1 MRKIALTLAGF
12 VLVLAACSNKTNSGT
27 GTSSTTSSPPAA
39 AATAADCAKTA
50 TFLSSGTVTVGT
62 SEPAYPPFF
71 QGGTTKGSP
80 WTLNDPNNGKGFESA
95 VAYEVAKRLGF
106 TPDQVKWVQVK
117 FVQSYA
123 VGAKPFD
130 FNIQQVSFKPARAQA
145 VDFSDSYYDFDQ
157 AIVAVKGTP
166 ITSATSIADL
176 KPYTL
181 AAPLGTTS
189 YDAITN
195 VIKPDKEPG
204 VYQSLN
210 DTVAAL
216 NAGQVDGIV
225 VDLPTALYIADPYV
239 QQVKNSVVVGQLA
252 NPTGSTPEHYG
263 MTLPKGS
270 SLTPCVNLA
279 LAEMTADGT
288 LQAITKEWLS
298 TKTNVG
304 EVPVLGP

>member
-1 MRKIALTLAGF
+1 MRRIAVGLVAF
-12 VLVLAACSNKTNSGT
+12 ALVLGACAKSTTPGT
-27 GTSSTTSSPPAA
+27 GASSTASSPS
-39 AATAADCAKTA
+39 AATTALDCAKSA
-50 TFLSSGTVTVGT
+50 TFLQPGTLTVGT

-80 WTLNDPNNGKGFESA
+80 WTLNDPNNDKGFESA

-106 TPDQVKWVQVK
+106 TSDQVTWVAVK
-117 FVQSYA
+117 FTQSYA
-123 VGAKPFD
+123 VGPKPFD
-130 FNIQQVSFKPARAQA
+130 INLQQVSYKPSRAQS

-157 AIVAVKGTP
+157 AVVAVKGTP
-166 ITSATSIADL
+166 ITGAKSIADL

-195 VIKPDKEPG
+195 IIKPDKSPG
-204 VYQSLN
+204 VYQSLS

-239 QQVKNSVVVGQLA
+239 QQAKNSVVVGQLA

-263 MTLPKGS
+263 ITLSKGS
-270 SLTPCVNLA
+270 SLTACVNLA
-279 LAEMTADGT
+279 LSEMKADGT
-288 LQAITKEWLS
+288 LQGITKEWLS

-304 EVPVLGP
+304 QVPVLGP